1 MSKTALVLI
10 AHGTVEKLDDLPAF
24 LQNIRRGHP
33 APPDVLAEVRR
44 RYEAI
49 GGKSPLTDISR
60 SLAKKLEA
68 RLGIPVRLA
77 MRLWHPY
84 PKEVL
89 TDLAKEGVERVAV
102 VPLAQH
108 SAKVYGASMEA
119 AAAEIEKGG
128 GSHLELA
135 CAENWG
141 QNEKLIDAFTDVVG
155 TALSQSGLRPDTPS
169 SHASPLRS
177 EDVRTST
184 PTVIFT
190 AHSLP
195 TMIVKQG
202 DPYESEVRAS
212 AKAIAEKLHASI
224 DTRVCFQ
231 SQGMGG
237 GEWMGPDLKTTLEDI
252 AKAARHLSAE
262 TAGGK
267 KGVLIA
273 PIGFLADHV
282 EILYDLDIEAMG
294 WAKDLG
300 LSLTRTQS
308 LNDGDA
314 LVAAVE
320 SVARPLI
327 ARLSHAAKEGGAK
340 GP

>member
-1 MSKTALVLI
+1 MGKTALVLI
-10 AHGTVEKLDDLPAF
+10 AHGTVEKLSDLPAF

-89 TDLAKEGVERVAV
+89 EDLVKDGVDRVAV

-108 SAKVYGASMEA
+108 SAKVYGAAVEA

-128 GSHLELA
+128 GPHIALA

-141 QNEKLIDAFTDVVG
+141 QSEKLIDAFTAS
-155 TALSQSGLRPDTPS
+155 TEAALSTSTS
-169 SHASPLRS
+169 TS
-177 EDVRTST
+177 TST
-184 PTVIFT
+184 PTVVFT

-237 GEWMGPDLKTTLEDI
+237 GDWMGPDLRTTLEEL
-252 AKAARHLSAE
+252 AN
-262 TAGGK
+262 AGGK
-267 KGVLIA
+267 KSVLIA

-327 ARLSHAAKEGGAK
+327 ERLSHAAKEGAVN